1 MEMNLYVLIFTHI
14 HSYIKISDL
23 KVCNPRISFSKC
35 IAHVPTISFLHPPH
49 PRQTS
54 LITLLSHRPK
64 TQTYS
69 SFPPST
75 LRSLLINLI
84 QDSRAQ
90 LRNKKSHFKL
100 LKLVSGKQCLA
111 FVLGPFILTGSKILV
126 HFIRSCLVHQ
136 AQVL

>member
-1 MEMNLYVLIFTHI
+1 MNLYVHIFTHT

-35 IAHVPTISFLHPPH
+35 TARVPTLSSFSLLTQANITNHP
-49 PRQTS
+49 T
-54 LITLLSHRPK
+54 LSHRPK
-64 TQTYS
+64 TYI

-75 LRSLLINLI
+75 LGSLLINLI
-84 QDSRAQ
+84 QDSRTQ
-90 LRNKKSHFKL
+90 LRSKKSLSKL
-100 LKLVSGKQCLA
+100 LKLVPGKQRLA

-136 AQVL
+136 AQAL